1 MSRTP
6 QLLGLTLIVSVAA
19 ASHAGEHQQHMRHDG
34 YMPIVGPYMAPMYPM
49 MQGHHPQHHPA
60 QSAQQPTGETAPAS
74 AEKTL
79 ADMTK
84 SHQCHHDK
92 NHYKAMRD
100 RQLQM
105 QQHMQRMETH
115 LANIE
120 RLIRQMVENR

>member
-1 MSRTP
+1 MSRTS
-6 QLLGLTLIVSVAA
+6 QLFALAIIASLAA

-34 YMPIVGPYMAPMYPM
+34 YMPIVGPYAAPMYPM
-49 MQGHHPQHHPA
+49 MQGHHPQHHPGHA
-60 QSAQQPTGETAPAS
+60 AQQPTDKTAPPS

-79 ADMTK
+79 ADMT
-84 SHQCHHDK
+84 SSQQCHHDK
-92 NHYKAMRD
+92 SHYKAMRD
-100 RQLQM
+100 QQLQM